1 MMTTLTDRYV
11 WAVQRSLPEAKRADI
26 DRELRASIADA
37 VDARTENGEPES
49 TAERAVLL
57 DLGEPARLAAGYSNR
72 PLTLIG
78 PDLYVDYIR
87 LLRTLL
93 VIVLPIVVVVLA
105 IIGIFAGAGFG
116 QTLGTVIGTTLTVG
130 VHMCF
135 WTTLLFV
142 VLERTGN
149 RRPLKAFDPD
159 HLSPLPV
166 ANAVKTSDFVAT
178 IVYALFSIGVLFW
191 QQNSG
196 IFTNADGSS
205 IPVLNPGLWSFWFPF
220 LIAVSIVQLIHAVY
234 VYRRGRWTFALAA
247 ADALLQLA
255 SGIPLIGLLVTGQ
268 LLNPAF
274 FAEFG
279 ADAVMAP
286 GGVGNLITAAAM
298 IVIVVGASIDRFV
311 KAARTPRI

>member
-1 MMTTLTDRYV
+1 MTTLTDRYV
-11 WAVQRSLPEAKRADI
+11 WAVQRALPEAKRADI

-49 TAERAVLL
+49 AAERAVLL
-57 DLGEPARLAAGYSNR
+57 DLGEPTRLAAGYSNR

-78 PDLYVDYIR
+78 PDLYVDYVR

-116 QTLGTVIGTTLTVG
+116 QTVGTVIGTTLTVG

-149 RRPLKAFDPD
+149 RRPLNAFDPD
-159 HLSPLPV
+159 HLPALPV
-166 ANAVKTSDFVAT
+166 SKAVKNTDLVAT
-178 IVYALFSIGVLFW
+178 VVYVILSIGVLFW
-191 QQNSG
+191 QQNPG
-196 IFTNADGSS
+196 IFVTADGSA
-205 IPVLNPGLWSFWFPF
+205 IPVLNPDLWSFWFPF
-220 LIAVSIVQLIHAVY
+220 LIAVALAQLIHAVY
-234 VYRRGRWTFALAA
+234 VYRRGRWTYALAGVH
-247 ADALLQLA
+247 ALIQLA
-255 SGIPLIGLLVTGQ
+255 SGIPIIVLLMSGR

-279 ADAVMAP
+279 ADALMAP
-286 GGVGNLITAAAM
+286 GGAGNLVAAVA
-298 IVIVVGASIDRFV
+298 IAVIVVGASIDRFV
-311 KAARTPRI
+311 KAARTPRT